1 MKVGIGYDIHRL
13 VEGRPLMLGG
23 ILISSSTGLDG
34 HSDADVLVHA
44 VCDALLG
51 AAGEGDIGRHFPPE
65 DDTYL
70 NISSLVLLEKVKEL
84 IGDRYSISN
93 VDCTI
98 IAESHRMAPY
108 IAAMN
113 ARLAACL
120 GLEVS
125 QVNVKATTNEGLG
138 SVGEGKAIAALAT
151 ASLRPKI

>member
-13 VEGRPLMLGG
+13 VAGRPLILGG
-23 ILISSSTGLDG
+23 IHIPFAMGLDG

-51 AAGEGDIGRHFPPE
+51 AAGEGDIGHHFPP
-65 DDTYL
+65 DDAAYL
-70 NISSLVLLEKVKEL
+70 NISSLVLLEQVKEL
-84 IGDRYSISN
+84 IADRYSISN

-98 IAESHRMAPY
+98 IAEAPKMAPY

-113 ARLAACL
+113 ARLATCL
-120 GLEVS
+120 GLEES

-138 SVGEGKAIAALAT
+138 PVGEGKAVAAFAAVCLE
-151 ASLRPKI
+151 